1 MVHENDSGKG
11 GCAFGTFFGTTPQEL
26 IDEGI
31 YKELAIALHTPPHR
45 AVSLALVAQAL
56 GATKEA
62 ARQAARR
69 PSFARPSSSSAFA
82 SSAGSDAAA
91 PCDVELASVAAV
103 EERAV

>member
-1 MVHENDSGKG
+1 M
-11 GCAFGTFFGTTPQEL
+11 
-26 IDEGI
+26 
-31 YKELAIALHTPPHR
+31 HTPPHR
-45 AVSLALVAQAL
+45 AVSLALVVQAL

-69 PSFARPSSSSAFA
+69 PSVARPSSSSAFA

-91 PCDVELASVAAV
+91 PRDVELASVAAV